1 MSADIIPIRSDSSES
16 NELKFKP
23 IPAELFGLMFARGQ
37 QAFDAAVSYVA
48 AHLAGYQV
56 DSGDGPGQVQVDSTA
71 LAVEDHGSLVKLVQR
86 MQRAADKADAA
97 KMYDECIPRRS
108 RKVSD
113 KETRR
118 SIGERRAEIENWELS
133 QGPVKA
139 SCDLPQHYG
148 NVGEILRTKIE
159 PHLHLAEIYQR
170 DGALV
175 RIVDAENQEFRSV
188 SGLSLSGPSI
198 DQHDVDSIIP
208 SVSEVIRFTHEK
220 VVGRGEI
227 VKAPCPPPTALMRQL
242 LRLRRW
248 PNVQRLAGITS
259 GPFLRHDGTVCLH
272 RGYDPTTGW
281 FLDYHGEPIEVP
293 EKPTKGEAETACHIL
308 LDLVKDFEWGAYK
321 QEAEGQEAE
330 GQKAGW
336 LAYLLTLVA
345 RPGING
351 FVPAFVFTASTP
363 GAGKS
368 LLATVANIIA
378 FGRSPSGYKA
388 PKATHDDAGAE
399 WKKMLFAFAM
409 TANPSLV
416 VSNFPSG
423 KPVGNAEIDG
433 QITERTVIDR
443 ILGRSETREVAWVA
457 TMAFTGNN
465 LGTTADF
472 VFRSIWA
479 CLEPSIENPRSRDD
493 FEIPDLAA
501 HVTEQRSTYLREALT
516 ILRWHAANGKP
527 KAGGVHYGSFEA
539 WASTVRDAVLHLTGH
554 DVTKNGKNAIVAD
567 EESSEL
573 GTLLTGLAEYAGWRA
588 ETGKSEWFT
597 VAELHTDLNSH
608 SAWPDL
614 REVVDTSITQKAFNS
629 AVGKLLSKHKGRV
642 SEGKKLNLKIVSKK
656 PYWRITSVT

>member
-37 QAFDAAVSYVA
+37 QAFDAAVSYAA

-56 DSGDGPGQVQVDSTA
+56 DLGDGPGQVQVDSTA
-71 LAVEDHGSLVKLVQR
+71 LAVEDHGSLVKLVHR
-86 MQRAADKADAA
+86 MQHAADKADAA
-97 KMYDECIPRRS
+97 KILDDCISRRS
-108 RKVSD
+108 RKNSD
-113 KETRR
+113 REIKR
-118 SIGERRAEIENWELS
+118 SLGERRAEIENWELS

-175 RIVDAENQEFRSV
+175 RIVDAENQELRSV
-188 SGLSLSGPSI
+188 SGLSVSGPSI

-227 VKAPCPPPTALMRQL
+227 VKAPCTPPTALMRQL

-248 PNVQRLAGITS
+248 PNVQRLSGITS
-259 GPFLRHDGTVCLH
+259 GPFLRLDGTVCLH

-281 FLDYHGEPIEVP
+281 FLNYHGEPIEVP
-293 EKPTKGEAETACHIL
+293 EKPTEGQAKTACDIL
-308 LDLVKDFEWGAYK
+308 LDLVDQFEWGSD
-321 QEAEGQEAE
+321 

-336 LAYLLTLVA
+336 LAYLLTLIA

-388 PKATHDDAGAE
+388 PRSTHDDAGAE
-399 WKKMLFAFAM
+399 WKKMLFAFAL
-409 TANPSLV
+409 TGNPSLV

-423 KPVGNAEIDG
+423 KPVGNAEIDN
-433 QITERTVIDR
+433 QITELSVLDR
-443 ILGRSETREVAWVA
+443 PLGRTEAREAAWVA

-479 CLEPSIENPRSRDD
+479 CLEPTEENPRSRSG
-493 FEIPDLAA
+493 FSIPDLAA
-501 HVTEQRSTYLREALT
+501 HVTEGRSTYLREALT

-527 KAGGVHYGSFEA
+527 GAGGVHYGSFEA

-573 GTLLTGLAEYAGWRA
+573 GTLLAGLAEYAGWQA
-588 ETGKSEWFT
+588 ETGTSKWFT
-597 VAELHTDLNSH
+597 VAELHTDLNRH

-614 REVVDTSITQKAFNS
+614 REVVDPSVSQKAFGS
-629 AVGKLLSKHKGRV
+629 TVGKLLSKHKGRV
-642 SEGKKLNLKIVSKK
+642 SEGKKLTLNIVNKK
-656 PYWRITSVT
+656 PFWSITSVNKGGR

>member
-1 MSADIIPIRSDSSES
+1 MNADIIPIRSEP
-16 NELKFKP
+16 NELKFRP
-23 IPAELFGLMFARGQ
+23 IPADLFGLMFPKGQ
-37 QAFDAAVSYVA
+37 QAFDAAISYAA

-56 DSGDGPGQVQVDSTA
+56 EWGVGPGE
-71 LAVEDHGSLVKLVQR
+71 VEIDLTSLVVEEHNSLVR
-86 MQRAADKADAA
+86 LVNRIKNAGDKADAA

-108 RKVSD
+108 RKNSD
-113 KETRR
+113 REIKR
-118 SIGERRAEIENWELS
+118 SVGERRAEIENWELS
-133 QGPVKA
+133 QGPAKA

-159 PHLHLAEIYQR
+159 PHLHLAEIFQR

-175 RIVDAENQEFRSV
+175 RIVDAENQELRSV
-188 SGLSLSGPSI
+188 SGLSISGPSI
-198 DQHDVDSIIP
+198 DQHDVDSIVPAI
-208 SVSEVIRFTHEK
+208 SEVIRFTHEK
-220 VVGRGEI
+220 VVGRGEL

-248 PNVQRLAGITS
+248 PNVPRLAGITS
-259 GPFLRHDGTVCLH
+259 GPFLRHDGSVCIQ
-272 RGYDPTTGW
+272 RGYDPVTGW

-293 EKPTKGEAETACHIL
+293 DKPTRGEAVTSCQLL
-308 LDLVKDFEWGAYK
+308 LDLVDQFEWAS
-321 QEAEGQEAE
+321 ET
-330 GQKAGW
+330 QKAGW

-443 ILGRSETREVAWVA
+443 VLGRTETREVAWVA

-479 CLEPSIENPRSRDD
+479 CLEPTAENPRSRSG
-493 FEIPDLAA
+493 FAIADLAA
-501 HVTEQRSTYLREALT
+501 HVTERRSTYLREALT

-527 KAGGVHYGSFEA
+527 GAGGVHYGSFEA
-539 WASTVRDAVLHLTGH
+539 WASTVRDAVMHLTGY
-554 DVTKNGKNAIVAD
+554 DVTDNGKDAVVAD

-573 GTLLTGLAEYAGWRA
+573 GTLLSGLADYAGWRA
-588 ETGKSEWFT
+588 KNNRPERFT
-597 VAELHTDLNSH
+597 VAEIHTDLNAFGNET
-608 SAWPDL
+608 AWPDL
-614 REVVDTSITQKAFNS
+614 REAVDSSVSQKAFS
-629 AVGKLLSKHKGRV
+629 STVGKLLSKHKGRV
-642 SEGKKLNLKIVSKK
+642 SEGKKLILNMVSKK
-656 PYWRITSVT
+656 PYWRITDVAYRG